1 MTQVVN
7 VILGLLN
14 DYNKHPGYALSHSFI
29 SQKEKTVIIF
39 IICFKLFLERNNL
52 SYYDLIPNDKKDN

>member
-1 MTQVVN
+1 MPRYFRHHYYKQ
-7 VILGLLN
+7 
-14 DYNKHPGYALSHSFI
+14 PGYALSHSFI